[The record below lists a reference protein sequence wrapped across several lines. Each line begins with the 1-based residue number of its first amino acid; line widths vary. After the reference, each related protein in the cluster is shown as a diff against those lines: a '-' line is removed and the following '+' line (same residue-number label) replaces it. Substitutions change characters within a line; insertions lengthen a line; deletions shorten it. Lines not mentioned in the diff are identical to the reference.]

1 MMDAWST
8 REHEVGDTSRM
19 GFVTSDP
26 VLFVNDVC
34 PGCHSCLIRH
44 SATWRTM
51 IPVWNMFESFAR
63 VFWAHHSKSWMNEPY
78 REAIAGRPEKYRGL
92 LKGDSDTGW
101 MATDILAGLDG
112 SDYYTGEKA
121 PVQASTSTV
130 TSMMD
135 LA

>member
-1 MMDAWST
+1 
-8 REHEVGDTSRM
+8 
-19 GFVTSDP
+19 
-26 VLFVNDVC
+26 
-34 PGCHSCLIRH
+34 
-44 SATWRTM
+44 
-51 IPVWNMFESFAR
+51 
-63 VFWAHHSKSWMNEPY
+63 MNEPY
-78 REAIAGRPEKYRGL
+78 REAIAARPEKYRGL